1 MPKKAQF
8 SYSSKK
14 QELEN
19 IIGNIDSSQFF
30 EEKEELY
37 IKGIEIVNELEKN
50 LMKQQDVISKIIKE
64 K

>member
-1 MPKKAQF
+1 MPKKNQF

-19 IIGNIDSSQFF
+19 IIDDIDSSQSF

-50 LMKQQDVISKIIKE
+50 LTKQQDVISKIIKE

>member
-1 MPKKAQF
+1 MPKKNQF
-8 SYSSKK
+8 SYNSKK

-19 IIGNIDSSQFF
+19 IIDDIDSSQSF

-50 LMKQQDVISKIIKE
+50 LTKQQDVISKIIKE

>member
-1 MPKKAQF
+1 MPKKNQF
-8 SYSSKK
+8 SYTSKK

-19 IIGNIDSSQFF
+19 IIDDIDSSQSF